1 MLTSIFLSDSVAVYV
16 GCRGLTHVVGEQ
28 GFSGS
33 RASGCEAENMHT
45 QMRTQTVASAE
56 FGQECFEREASEANT
71 LSGSDEHVIQGE
83 DGIICSFIWF
93 IPLDVSCSAAA
104 AVTLQEMKV
113 FTELGHPFAQLQD
126 APLRR
131 AGPLM

>member
-1 MLTSIFLSDSVAVYV
+1 MQ
-16 GCRGLTHVVGEQ
+16 THT
-28 GFSGS
+28 
-33 RASGCEAENMHT
+33 HT
-45 QMRTQTVASAE
+45 QTRTQTVASAE
-56 FGQECFEREASEANT
+56 YGQECFEREASEANT

-83 DGIICSFIWF
+83 EGIICSFIWF
-93 IPLDVSCSAAA
+93 IPLDVSCSTAA

-126 APLRR
+126 ALLRR